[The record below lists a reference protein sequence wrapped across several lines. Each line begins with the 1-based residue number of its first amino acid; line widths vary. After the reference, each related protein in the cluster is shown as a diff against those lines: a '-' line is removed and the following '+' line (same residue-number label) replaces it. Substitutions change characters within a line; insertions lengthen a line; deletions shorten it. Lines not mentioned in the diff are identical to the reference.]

1 LSRLG
6 LWENRELNDAVLAG
20 RVGEMVVTTD
30 ASRGFFVVS
39 LAVHIQLMDRLLKPV
54 LVALRAA
61 GDGVEGFTV
70 CHMAMSAETSPFRRS
85 HADLCSRLVLSVY
98 RLDAETES

>member
-1 LSRLG
+1 M
-6 LWENRELNDAVLAG
+6 WENRELNDAVLAG

-61 GDGVEGFTV
+61 GD
-70 CHMAMSAETSPFRRS
+70 
-85 HADLCSRLVLSVY
+85 
-98 RLDAETES
+98 